1 MFSSKIGKTEGKR
14 KFSAESDGFPEET
27 NQNQSLEQQ
36 TKENLFLSEGRAF
49 FGKPCF
55 PNTLETKKASLK
67 EDLGHWDPNGGHGFE
82 STQVK
87 DLTGQSVS

>member
-1 MFSSKIGKTEGKR
+1 MVLIGFLFGGGAIIIIFQQIK
-14 KFSAESDGFPEET
+14 ET
-27 NQNQSLEQQ
+27 PSFLEAR
-36 TKENLFLSEGRAF
+36 LF

-82 STQVK
+82 ST
-87 DLTGQSVS
+87 